1 MKKILHPVE
10 LKNVSYEGNAFK
22 FQKRLGKIYF
32 LLIALF
38 IVVATTTNTNA
49 QTVPLPKDHP
59 IKIAAPNLPLF
70 ERVSTGSE
78 RVLYGEK
85 YDYTYSSVE
94 KVKEWMVNFP
104 SELETYKVAIKK
116 FLADADLD
124 TMTNERKELYYD
136 LKNQWIL
143 ITQTNN

>member
-10 LKNVSYEGNAFK
+10 LKNVSYEGNIFK

-38 IVVATTTNTNA
+38 IVVATATNTNA

-70 ERVSTGSE
+70 ERASAGSG

-85 YDYTYSSVE
+85 YDYAYSSVE